1 MKLDW
6 IVTGLPSS
14 VLNGSTHD
22 IPLWAFRLGR
32 FAIFPEINL
41 AILIRSYANVV
52 SHNDPL
58 TTLLLPVLA
67 LSPHLLRE
75 HQLGIARRAI
85 AICESLLIRYL
96 LCTCP
101 RIT

>member
-6 IVTGLPSS
+6 VVSGLPGS
-14 VLNGSTHD
+14 VLNRSTHH

-32 FAIFPEINL
+32 L
-41 AILIRSYANVV
+41 AILLEIYLTILIRGYANVV
-52 SHNDPL
+52 SGNDPL

-67 LSPHLLRE
+67 LILHLLN
-75 HQLGIARRAI
+75 HHLCITRRAI
-85 AICESLLIRYL
+85 AIRESRLIRHL

>member
-6 IVTGLPSS
+6 VVTGLPGS
-14 VLNGSTHD
+14 VLNGRSD
-22 IPLWAFRLGR
+22 YIPLWAFRLCSL
-32 FAIFPEINL
+32 AILLEIDL

-52 SHNDPL
+52 SGNDPL

-67 LSPHLLRE
+67 LIPHLLN
-75 HQLGIARRAI
+75 HHLGITRRAI
-85 AICESLLIRYL
+85 AIGESRLILHL